1 MEELII
7 YSSRIVLI
15 LIIGIIIAK
24 IVILKTG
31 KPISHSFSS
40 FFWFSRWQIFN
51 STYEYSKRKR
61 KILNYLTLAIL
72 GIILLEMGILLF
84 TLWEGA

>member
-7 YSSRIVLI
+7 YSTRIVLI

-24 IVILKTG
+24 IVLLKIG
-31 KPISHSFSS
+31 KPINHSFSS

-61 KILNYLTLAIL
+61 KIQNYLTLSIIAIVL
-72 GIILLEMGILLF
+72 IEMGILFF
-84 TLWEGA
+84 TLWEGF